1 MKIKEWIIE
10 NIAFLLTLLFG
21 AVALYTTFQ
30 TIVYR
35 MDQVEARVE
44 KFEELVITKAEFD
57 SLRDQVN
64 RIEGKLDRLIEK

>member
-1 MKIKEWIIE
+1 MKIKEWVIE

-21 AVALYTTFQ
+21 LVALYTTFK

-44 KFEELVITKAEFD
+44 KFEELVITKVEFD
-57 SLRDQVN
+57 SLRDQVD
-64 RIEGKLDRLIEK
+64 RIEDKLDRLIEK